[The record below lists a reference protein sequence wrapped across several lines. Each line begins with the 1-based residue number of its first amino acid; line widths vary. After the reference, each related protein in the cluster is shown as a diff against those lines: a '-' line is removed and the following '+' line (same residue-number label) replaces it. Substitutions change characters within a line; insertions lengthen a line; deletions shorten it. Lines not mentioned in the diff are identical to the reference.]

1 MKCTPSI
8 SFCKALTGGFFNILN
23 MKETFYFSH
32 DYNAR
37 SDWKLV
43 KVMMKHW
50 VAGIWAY
57 WCIIEMLYE
66 EQWYLSI
73 KEYDRISFEL
83 RVSYEMIQSV
93 INDYWLFNK
102 DDDNFWSNSVLDRLK
117 QRMDKSEKARIS
129 VQKRWD
135 KKKEEN
141 TNVLQTNYD
150 SNTIKER
157 KGKEIKGKESKTEIV
172 VSQPNEY
179 QIDMTYLRCFSIK
192 SWIPD
197 YAENYQDEWIKF
209 CYYWSEKWKTWKIRA
224 EWEKTFEIKRRFAT
238 WMSRKKETYQQKQK
252 ESALDITL

>member
-1 MKCTPSI
+1 
-8 SFCKALTGGFFNILN
+8 

-50 VAGIWAY
+50 VAWIWAY

-135 KKKEEN
+135 KNKEED
-141 TNVLQTNYD
+141 TNVLRTNND

-157 KGKEIKGKESKTEIV
+157 KGKEIKEKESKTEV
-172 VSQPNEY
+172 VATQPNEY
-179 QIDMTYLRCFSIK
+179 QLSISYLKNIDNEQ
-192 SWIPD
+192 IPD
-197 YAENYQDEWIKF
+197 YAEKYQDEWIKF
-209 CYYWSEKWKTWKIRA
+209 CYYWSEKWKTGKIRA

-238 WMSRKKETYQQKQK
+238 WMSRKKETYQKTEK
-252 ESALDITL
+252 PSVMDIVL

>member
-1 MKCTPSI
+1 
-8 SFCKALTGGFFNILN
+8 

-50 VAGIWAY
+50 VAWIWSY

-102 DDDNFWSNSVLDRLK
+102 DDNNFWSNSVLDRLK
-117 QRMDKSEKARIS
+117 QRIDKSEKARIS

-141 TNVLQTNYD
+141 TTVLQTNYD

-157 KGKEIKGKESKTEIV
+157 KGKETKENKSKTETDISKDIWSTDLV
-172 VSQPNEY
+172 IEEPKEY
-179 QIDMTYLRCFSIK
+179 WNTEINQILLLL
-192 SWIPD
+192 
-197 YAENYQDEWIKF
+197 
-209 CYYWSEKWKTWKIRA
+209 
-224 EWEKTFEIKRRFAT
+224 
-238 WMSRKKETYQQKQK
+238 KQTVWCDDFK
-252 ESALDITL
+252 ESQQWQRKYWKHFLNLWVKIWKEEFWKRLQWILSDKFKSKNCNSLKYLYDQMKSYIHSPIISNIPKVW